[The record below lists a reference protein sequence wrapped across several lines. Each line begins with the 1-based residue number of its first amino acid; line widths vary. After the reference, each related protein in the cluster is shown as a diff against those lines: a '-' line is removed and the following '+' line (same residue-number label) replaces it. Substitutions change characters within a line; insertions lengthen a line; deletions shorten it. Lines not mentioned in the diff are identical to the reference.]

1 MEIRCKDC
9 NALLCSVPEDEI
21 KLDEWYIEHRTHKD
35 KYKSYYVN
43 TLLVSGH
50 VCCKNVK
57 VKQ

>member
-9 NALLCSVPEDEI
+9 NALLCSVPENGI

-43 TLLVSGH
+43 TLLI
-50 VCCKNVK
+50 
-57 VKQ
+57 